1 MCLCVTVYDLNGTGS
16 KSVDDDGTYRPNEH
30 NSDGAFYRFGYKVNA
45 IETGDI
51 KQHTESRVNNDV
63 NGAYFVYEPNGVSRM
78 VQYIADSDGFK
89 AFVRHRFGDKY
100 SKSSKTTK
108 FMQSDPSRQAL
119 HTSILSKSETSDE
132 QNLSQ
137 RPPKVVAFDRFL
149 PELEPNNN
157 DNNDKNSQQIG
168 TFRQS
173 SPKPITNQSSIRLSE
188 TFSGEEAVSI
198 LPESTAQPASS
209 NLSPVIGRRRQYEV
223 IDPNVDIDI
232 RRHISKPY
240 LNLDKLKQPRIENN
254 K

>member
-1 MCLCVTVYDLNGTGS
+1 MCLCVTVNDWNGTGS

-30 NSDGAFYRFGYKVNA
+30 NNDGENYRFGYKVNA

-78 VQYIADSDGFK
+78 VQYIATSDGFK
-89 AFVRHRFGDKY
+89 AFVRHRFGVKY
-100 SKSSKTTK
+100 SKNSDTNKSI
-108 FMQSDPSRQAL
+108 QSDPSRQAL
-119 HTSILSKSETSDE
+119 HTSILNKIETNDE

-137 RPPKVVAFDRFL
+137 RPQKVVAFDRFL
-149 PELEPNNN
+149 PEPEPNNN
-157 DNNDKNSQQIG
+157 DNNNKNPQQIG
-168 TFRQS
+168 TFRKS

-188 TFSGEEAVSI
+188 ASSGEETASI
-198 LPESTAQPASS
+198 LPESVAIPASS
-209 NLSPVIGRRRQYEV
+209 NLPPVIGRRRQYEV

>member
-16 KSVDDDGTYRPNEH
+16 KSVDDDGTYRPSEH
-30 NSDGAFYRFGYKVNA
+30 NRAFYRFGYKVNA

-63 NGAYFVYEPNGVSRM
+63 NGAYAVYEPNGVSRM

-100 SKSSKTTK
+100 SKNSDLNKSI
-108 FMQSDPSRQAL
+108 QSEPSRQAL
-119 HTSILSKSETSDE
+119 HISIPSESATNDE

-137 RPPKVVAFDRFL
+137 RPQKVAAFDRFS
-149 PELEPNNN
+149 PEPEPNSNANN
-157 DNNDKNSQQIG
+157 KDSRQIG

-173 SPKPITNQSSIRLSE
+173 SPKPIANQSSFRLSE
-188 TFSGEEAVSI
+188 TSSGEEAASI
-198 LPESTAQPASS
+198 LPESVATPASS
-209 NLSPVIGRRRQYEV
+209 NVPPVIGRTRQYEV

-240 LNLDKLKQPRIENN
+240 LNLDKLKQRRIENN